1 MSSFGKEV
9 RKALIDAD
17 MNQQRLA
24 ERVGC
29 SAAYISSIL
38 NGNKV
43 IPPSFM
49 NSLESLGLMSQ
60 EILVQY
66 YRTRGALDISG
77 LQSNQVADLL
87 RQIDEMRKAAAQC

>member
-1 MSSFGKEV
+1 MTTFGKEV

-17 MNQQRLA
+17 MNQQLLA

-49 NSLESLGLMSQ
+49 DSLESLGLMSH
-60 EILVQY
+60 EIRVQY
-66 YRTRGALDISG
+66 YRSRGALDIKG
-77 LQSNQVADLL
+77 LNGAQVAELL
-87 RQIDEMRKAAAQC
+87 QQVDAMRKEGA